1 MLGAGGAG
9 RAVAYALSGLG
20 VSTIHWLNRTVPR
33 AREAASALAL
43 SCEVRCHPLDADSFR
58 GLAPDL
64 GLVVDATAGPALEV
78 VESLDIEALPREAAW
93 VDLNYWRR
101 PCPMVERMR
110 SSGRVA
116 QEGDRML
123 HHQADLA
130 FAQFRRA
137 LVSR

>member
-1 MLGAGGAG
+1 MWDAGLRANVAQWAVEDGLISPQLADALVARFDGAERRRVKPQSRWC
-9 RAVAYALSGLG
+9 RAS
-20 VSTIHWLNRTVPR
+20 
-33 AREAASALAL
+33 
-43 SCEVRCHPLDADSFR
+43 
-58 GLAPDL
+58 
-64 GLVVDATAGPALEV
+64 ALEV